1 MITEK
6 YFFSYLQG
14 KHCLENRFFN
24 QNNATYQSKLALKN
38 GFKQMKNYQK
48 NFS

>member
-38 GFKQMKNYQK
+38 GFKQM
-48 NFS
+48 